1 LNFWWSDDE
10 NYSTIKQIHFDSFF
24 GKLFWAPLKRR
35 KIQQQID
42 QITSQSTK
50 ENEQEYLDSLAE
62 SCLNTLEIFLKN
74 EQEHFLNEI
83 TSFDAMVYGY
93 LKCFLCDSF
102 KNKKMIELLSKH
114 PKLVSFCERIEK
126 EIETFPDSHL
136 KTVSTKEFNQ
146 KEVSETEPKR
156 KSYLV
161 ITLASISI
169 LCFLFVKIRKNF
181 KLKE

>member
-1 LNFWWSDDE
+1 LSFWWSEDE
-10 NYSTIKQIHFDSFF
+10 NYPKMKQIHFDSFF

-42 QITSQSTK
+42 QITSQSSK
-50 ENEQEYLDSLAE
+50 ENEQEFLISLAE

-83 TSFDAMVYGY
+83 TSFDAVVYGY

-102 KNKKMIELLSKH
+102 EKKNMNELISKH

-126 EIETFPDSHL
+126 EMETCSSEL
-136 KTVSTKEFNQ
+136 KLIKTKTKEWN
-146 KEVSETEPKR
+146 EPKKNR
-156 KSYLV
+156 SYLA

-169 LCFLFVKIRKNF
+169 FCFLFVKIRKNF